1 MKLRGAGRALVATG
15 VVCIIL
21 YVLVSLYGLSAT
33 GLRIGTLLLY
43 AGIVMIILGVVL
55 RLSRTVPRA

>member
-1 MKLRGAGRALVATG
+1 MRLRGAGRSLMATG
-15 VVCIIL
+15 VVFIVI

-43 AGIVMIILGVVL
+43 AGIIMFIIGLAL
-55 RLSRTVPRA
+55 RLSRTSPGA